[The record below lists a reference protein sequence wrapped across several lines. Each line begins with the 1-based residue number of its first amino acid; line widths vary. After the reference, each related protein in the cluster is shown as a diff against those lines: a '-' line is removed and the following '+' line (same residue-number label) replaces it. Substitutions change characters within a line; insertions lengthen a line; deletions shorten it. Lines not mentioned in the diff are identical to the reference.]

1 MNFRHALVFVWCLT
15 ALMRAACADA
25 AFWVWNRG
33 TPLTEAERGTLAE
46 AGVRTLYW
54 HFAEIVNDDGTWEW
68 KRAPKLP
75 EKSGAALRIVP
86 VIRLEA
92 TAREPFAAAA
102 VAPLVAKLSAAFQSV
117 EAQEW
122 QLDYDSPDRLVG
134 DYSRFLKTL
143 RAGAPTLTSTAL
155 AGWVRLPAFAE
166 LQESVAE
173 LYPMFYDLE
182 PDTVAMLRPL
192 LERESTRSLLAAWGK
207 ECRIPWHVGLPW
219 FARLTV
225 YGADG
230 RSRGHF
236 RQWSWDD
243 VVFRRELRV
252 AEAPREGITMLRVD
266 APFALGKSILQAGD
280 TLVARWP
287 DLASVREIA
296 SAAAR
301 NEVYFRLP
309 DAAASSGWS
318 LRQFTAR
325 AGESSAPRLILK
337 WDHDR
342 LTLMNDGP
350 HDLPPRMVGDGPQ
363 DRGYALE
370 VDAPGVAFR
379 EALPGAFWRVA
390 GHADPDA
397 AKPLAVPIVAATR
410 LTFWFSSLPAGREL
424 RSGLLQLAPGAAWS
438 ALRYRILN
446 IEPAPAWKSLE
457 PSR

>member
-1 MNFRHALVFVWCLT
+1 MNFRCALVFLWCLT
-15 ALMRAACADA
+15 ALQPVAHAGA
-25 AFWVWNRG
+25 AFWVWNRS
-33 TPLTEAERGTLAE
+33 TPLTEIERGTLAE

-54 HFAEIVNDDGTWEW
+54 HFAEIVNDRGTWEW

-75 EKSGAALRIVP
+75 EKSDGTLRIVP

-92 TAREPFAAAA
+92 SAREPFAPAA
-102 VAPLVAKLSAAFQSV
+102 VAPLVAKLSAAFRNA

-122 QLDYDSPDRLVG
+122 QLDYDAPDRLVG
-134 DYSRFLKTL
+134 DYARFLKTL
-143 RAGAPTLTSTAL
+143 RAEAPTLTSTAL
-155 AGWVRLPAFAE
+155 AGWVRLPVFAE
-166 LQESVAE
+166 LQESVAA

-182 PDTVAMLRPL
+182 PDTVTMLRPL
-192 LERESTRSLLAAWGK
+192 LERGSTQLLLAAWEK
-207 ECRIPWHVGLPW
+207 ECRIPWCAGLPW

-252 AEAPREGITMLRVD
+252 TEAPREGITKLRVA
-266 APFALGKSILQAGD
+266 APFALGKSMLQAGD

-287 DLASVREIA
+287 DLKAVHDMA
-296 SAAAR
+296 KAAAR
-301 NEVYFRLP
+301 DEVYFRLP
-309 DAAASSGWS
+309 DSAASSGWS

-325 AGESSAPRLILK
+325 SGESSSPQLTVK
-337 WDHDR
+337 WARDR
-342 LTLMNDGP
+342 IVLVNEGP
-350 HDLPPRMVGDGPQ
+350 HDLPPRMAGDGPQ

-370 VDAPGVAFR
+370 VDAPGAAFR
-379 EALPGAFWRVA
+379 EALTGAFWRVA
-390 GHADPDA
+390 GHAEPDA
-397 AKPLAVPIVAATR
+397 AEPRAVPFVAATR

-438 ALRYRILN
+438 ALRYRLLN
-446 IEPAPAWKSLE
+446 IEPATSWHSLE
-457 PSR
+457 LSH